1 MSFNAKL
8 KFGSKDGIDVLAC
21 DYSLRRD
28 VDAKGRPSS
37 GVYGGTIKLSIESTD
52 DTSII
57 ESMVNQY
64 KPVDGAITFKKSDE
78 DAKMKEVKW
87 EKGYVI
93 DFHESFVDKAANN
106 EQGSKPMQID
116 FTVSAQKITIGNA
129 EHKNEW
135 PA

>member
-8 KFGSKDGIDVLAC
+8 KFGGKDGIDVLAC
-21 DYSLRRD
+21 DYKLHRD

-37 GVYGGTIKLSIESTD
+37 GVYGGTINLTIESTD

-64 KPVDGAITFKKSDE
+64 KPVDGTVKFKKSDE
-78 DAKMKEVKW
+78 DAKMKELAW

-93 DFHESFVDKAANN
+93 AFKE
-106 EQGSKPMQID
+106 GID
-116 FTVSAQKITIGNA
+116 ITGT
-129 EHKNEW
+129 E
-135 PA
+135 

>member
-8 KFGSKDGIDVLAC
+8 KFGGKDGIDVLAC
-21 DYSLRRD
+21 DYKLHRD

-37 GVYGGTIKLSIESTD
+37 GVYGGTINLTIESTD

-64 KPVDGAITFKKSDE
+64 KPVDGTVTFKKSDE
-78 DAKMKEVKW
+78 DAKMKELSF
-87 EKGYVI
+87 EKAYVI
-93 DFHESFVDKAANN
+93 SFQESIDVKGA
-106 EQGSKPMQID
+106 KPMQMD
-116 FTVSAQKITIGNA
+116 FTISAEKIKIGNA

-135 PA
+135 PN